1 MGTGLEGEMVTPT
14 GAALLKSFAQE
25 SGHMPPMSVE
35 SIGYG
40 LGTRNW
46 PDRPNV
52 LRLVVGE
59 TQVREEKLVVMET
72 NIDDMNPEWFEPLAE
87 SLRDMGA
94 LDVWSTPIQ
103 MKKGRLATQLSVLVS
118 QDLQPAISTRI
129 FRDSTTLGVR
139 VYPVSRE
146 IRSRRIITF
155 ESSLGPCRIKIA
167 ESEGAPPLLTPEFD
181 DCLTLSNTHQLPIR
195 VVSST
200 VMEEVKTQHPSLFNG
215 DNS

>member
-1 MGTGLEGEMVTPT
+1 MRVD
-14 GAALLKSFAQE
+14 
-25 SGHMPPMSVE
+25 

-52 LRLVVGE
+52 LRLVIGE
-59 TQVREEKLVVMET
+59 TQEKEERLVVMET

-87 SLRDMGA
+87 SLREMGV

-103 MKKGRLATQLSVLVS
+103 MKKGRLATQLSVLMP
-118 QDLQPAISTRI
+118 QELQQAISTRI

-139 VYPVSRE
+139 VYPISRE
-146 IRSRRIITF
+146 TRSRRIITF
-155 ESSLGPCRIKIA
+155 ESSLGACRIKIA

-181 DCLTLSNTHQLPIR
+181 DCLALSKAHHIPIR

-200 VMEEVKTQHPSLFNG
+200 VMEEVKTQHPSFFHG
-215 DNS
+215 GNS